1 MTHNLKPCINFCQ
14 LRIQRNH
21 TCKSLCFSDLGGGK
35 LGGREL
41 LARGRKKR
49 GGGGRGVVKPGAV
62 DFIAEERDSV
72 LSEGGS

>member
-1 MTHNLKPCINFCQ
+1 MGP
-14 LRIQRNH
+14 H
-21 TCKSLCFSDLGGGK
+21 TCKSLSFSDFGGGK

-41 LARGRKKR
+41 LARGSKEG
-49 GGGGRGVVKPGAV
+49 GGGGRGVVKLGAV